1 MLESVPDDISNAKY
15 YAKYIDYLKNSL
27 TSNDHFYSS
36 CRCYNNC
43 QTVEWGKIKISF
55 ILILYSERLNYR
67 CCKVYFIKIALFVK
81 YTLQII
87 KQ

>member
-36 CRCYNNC
+36 CS
-43 QTVEWGKIKISF
+43 VFAKIKQLSGENKDYFYTYI
-55 ILILYSERLNYR
+55 IL
-67 CCKVYFIKIALFVK
+67 
-81 YTLQII
+81 
-87 KQ
+87 